1 MSNGDLSSGSGPNSA
16 VAAVNGQSV
25 DQMTSVQQV
34 LKLSNL

>member
-16 VAAVNGQSV
+16 AVNGQSV
-25 DQMTSVQQV
+25 AQMTSVQQV